1 MPLNISYAGYIR
13 LSIVNILLTEA
24 AIKTAILN
32 YINTLYNT
40 DDIPASRYNMS
51 QLRSLY
57 ITPVGGNYTVLF
69 DRMDISI
76 VNDEDSV
83 PIGISVLI

>member
-32 YINTLYNT
+32 YINTLYNA

-57 ITPVGGNYTVLF
+57 ITPVGGNYAVLF

-76 VNDEDSV
+76 VNDGDSI